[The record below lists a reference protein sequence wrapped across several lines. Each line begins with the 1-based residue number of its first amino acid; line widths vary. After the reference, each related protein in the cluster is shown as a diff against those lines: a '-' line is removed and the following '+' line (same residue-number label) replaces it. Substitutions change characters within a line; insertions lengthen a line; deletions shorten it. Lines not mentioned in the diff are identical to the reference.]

1 MSGEKEMSLEE
12 VREKIKELL
21 VANLSFLDELDPKQI
36 KNDEILFREG
46 LGLDSLDAVEI
57 VVIIQRHFG
66 VQIRDMEQG
75 REIFQTIDTL
85 ARFIHE
91 SLAKEA

>member
-1 MSGEKEMSLEE
+1 MSDSKEMGLDE
-12 VREKIKELL
+12 VRDRVKELL
-21 VANLSFLDELDPKQI
+21 VSNLAFLDELVPKEI
-36 KNDEILFREG
+36 KNDEILFGEG

-57 VVIIQRHFG
+57 VVIIQRNFG

-85 ARFIHE
+85 SRYIHE
-91 SLAKEA
+91 NLGRGG